1 MENGRTWES
10 KETRR
15 TQKFGWKINSAE
27 SIELPTVNKSSKWI
41 LIGATDIP
49 NPHTYSW
56 KVLKRRRK
64 DRRYQQTISN
74 WIHLCTS
81 FPLLFRKEPK
91 RTNENSV
98 RSTERWTFLNVAW
111 NMILKGF
118 CFGTCATHPKY
129 NFIWITLHTLMYRHF
144 HKWPRQ
150 NSIFWQTFQ
159 SFKTGHIIMV
169 HIFLFW
175 QSSFCFQIS
184 DRKLHMCERIFCFLF
199 SWSE

>member
-1 MENGRTWES
+1 MNQSIEFEAMENGRTWES

-27 SIELPTVNKSSKWI
+27 SIELSTVNKSSKWI

-98 RSTERWTFLNVAW
+98 RSTDEHFWMSLGIWFSRVSVLEHVQHTPNIISFELLY
-111 NMILKGF
+111 ILW
-118 CFGTCATHPKY
+118 CTDI
-129 NFIWITLHTLMYRHF
+129 FINDLVKIQYSGKHFSRSKQDTL
-144 HKWPRQ
+144 
-150 NSIFWQTFQ
+150 
-159 SFKTGHIIMV
+159 
-169 HIFLFW
+169 
-175 QSSFCFQIS
+175 
-184 DRKLHMCERIFCFLF
+184 
-199 SWSE
+199 